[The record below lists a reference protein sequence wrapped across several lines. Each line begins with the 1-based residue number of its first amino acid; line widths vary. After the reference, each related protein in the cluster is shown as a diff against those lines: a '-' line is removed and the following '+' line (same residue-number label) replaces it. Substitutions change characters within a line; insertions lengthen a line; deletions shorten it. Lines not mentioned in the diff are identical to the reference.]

1 MPNLTELKFPSRAQ
15 SDPQI
20 AASEE
25 FRKYVES
32 FTALDAMLGDIQEHN
47 EEAEAFAKSQRFADS
62 VQDIEQVHRNLANLD
77 MNEVAEGFRKSQIEQ
92 AKQAQKD
99 ANELEKD
106 FVKNFGETRTRST
119 TISSTCKMS
128 QKEPSPLGQT

>member
-15 SDPQI
+15 RRQLMEQLKALQSDPQV

-25 FRKYVES
+25 FRKYVEN
-32 FTALDAMLGDIQEHN
+32 FTALDAKMNDIQEHN
-47 EEAEAFAKSQRFADS
+47 EEAEAFAKSQRFAES
-62 VQDIEQVHRNLANLD
+62 VQDIEQVCRNLANLD
-77 MNEVAEGFRKSQIEQ
+77 MNEVAEGFRRSQVEQ

-106 FVKNFGETRTRST
+106 FDKNFGENKNE
-119 TISSTCKMS
+119 INNNILNM
-128 QKEPSPLGQT
+128 